1 MQHVANFVIV
11 MGVSGSG
18 KTEVARR
25 LAAATNGAWLDADD
39 HHPVENVEHM
49 RRGLPL
55 NDEMRWP
62 WLDAL
67 CKVAIQT
74 RKDLATTHGIAP
86 ASGGNVPPIFIACSA
101 LKRRY
106 RDFLRD
112 HLGPKPAFVFLE
124 GPRDLI
130 LDRMNNRSG
139 HFMPSAL
146 LDSQLGDLEPLGP
159 DEDPLT
165 VSIIAPLNDIVWQV
179 LDGLEKR
186 NGDQNQAENSA
197 PYPSEKSTSKGG

>member
-1 MQHVANFVIV
+1 MNSVAKFVIV

-18 KTEVARR
+18 KTETARR
-25 LAAATNGAWLDADD
+25 LATATHSAWLDADD
-39 HHPVENVEHM
+39 HHPAENVEHM

-67 CKVAIQT
+67 CNAAIAT
-74 RKDLATTHGIAP
+74 RDEIAATA
-86 ASGGNVPPIFIACSA
+86 GNNARPGQPTPPIFIACSA

-106 RDFLRD
+106 RDFLRT
-112 HLGPKPAFVFLE
+112 HLGPQLVFVFLE

-130 LDRMNNRSG
+130 LDRMNNRAG

-165 VSIIAPLNDIVWQV
+165 VSIIAPLDDIVWQV
-179 LDGLEKR
+179 LDDLTAREAQ
-186 NGDQNQAENSA
+186 QNRTENSV
-197 PYPSEKSTSKGG
+197 PPGQKSTSKGG